1 MASESAILVPMVV
14 LAHYWGIDEIG
25 VFVVPALLAIWAL
38 RRAEKRARHRAQEK
52 QVEDGDMALEK
63 HDDS

>member
-38 RRAEKRARHRAQEK
+38 RRAEKRARLRAQDK
-52 QVEDGDMALEK
+52 QAQGADIALEK
-63 HDDS
+63 HDDG